1 MSIRPSTL
9 RPLTIGSRGS
19 DLALWQANH
28 IKAMLTARHP
38 DLDIQIKIITT
49 TGDRD
54 QNASLTVIG
63 GKGAFTKEIEEALLR
78 NEIDLAV
85 HSLKDLPTEL
95 GEGLTVAM
103 VPERED
109 VRDVFISREPGI
121 TLAEL
126 HSNAWVATGSM
137 RRKAQLLKQRSDLQI
152 SDIRGNVPTRIKKLM
167 ESDWDGMILAS
178 AGVTRLGLTEH
189 ISEYI
194 SAEWILP
201 AVGQGALG
209 IETRSSDQEL
219 IDLLSEFNH
228 TETLQSV
235 TAERALLNAM
245 GGGCQVPLGALGRV
259 VGDRLDLVACVAHPE
274 GLSIVKGEHGGPIG
288 DAAKIGQELAQTLL
302 DNGAK
307 GILDHVFRLE
317 SKDQTVSPP

>member
-1 MSIRPSTL
+1 MPIRPL
-9 RPLTIGSRGS
+9 IIGSRGS

-28 IKAMLTARHP
+28 IRDTIIRKYP
-38 DLDIQIKIITT
+38 DTDVEIKIIRT

-54 QNASLTVIG
+54 QNSSLAVIG

-78 NEIDLAV
+78 KEIDLAV

-95 GEGLTVAM
+95 DERLTVAM

-109 VRDVFISREPGI
+109 VRDVFISREPGKKL
-121 TLAEL
+121 TDLQQ
-126 HSNAWVATGSM
+126 NAWVATGSM
-137 RRKAQLLKQRSDLQI
+137 RRKAQLLKQRGDLQI
-152 SDIRGNVPTRIKKLM
+152 ADIRGNVPTRIRKLK
-167 ESDWDGMILAS
+167 ESDWDGMIVAS

-194 SAEWILP
+194 NTEWILP

-209 IETRSSDQEL
+209 IETRSDDTDL
-219 IDLLSEFNH
+219 IELLSVFNH
-228 TETLQSV
+228 TETLQAV

-259 VGDRLDLVACVAHPE
+259 IGDKLDLVACVAHPD
-274 GLSIVKGEHGGPIG
+274 GLSIVKGEHTGPATE
-288 DAAKIGQELAQTLL
+288 AARLGQELAQTLL
-302 DNGAK
+302 ENGARE
-307 GILDHVFRLE
+307 ILDHVYRLQ
-317 SKDQTVSPP
+317 KDSETVSPP